1 MSKPLPHL
9 YTSDYPSPITCSA
22 ASSSPSSPN
31 LAPNAPLT
39 FPPTPAGSI
48 SSNDPGDQDELLLP
62 LYDSAF
68 FSEES
73 NEKSN
78 ASPDLP
84 GNSSADSTFSTP
96 QISAADDSL
105 VDEEPSR
112 HVDYLSHEWK
122 EEDIWASWRYVV
134 AHREVYE
141 NSVRLENASWRTWTK
156 LRHNLGT
163 ISPDSLNW

>member
-1 MSKPLPHL
+1 
-9 YTSDYPSPITCSA
+9 
-22 ASSSPSSPN
+22 
-31 LAPNAPLT
+31 
-39 FPPTPAGSI
+39 
-48 SSNDPGDQDELLLP
+48 
-62 LYDSAF
+62 LYDSASV
-68 FSEES
+68 SEES
-73 NEKSN
+73 NEEPN
-78 ASPDLP
+78 ASPDLL
-84 GNSSADSTFSTP
+84 GTSSADSSFSTP